1 MRRAR
6 ATRPT
11 RAHDDEETGKAT
23 LSLFWLVF
31 AAVRGPRIEPPKP
44 KSVLPSCM
52 AFATSARGAAAA
64 RWRRCAA
71 PPSTSSSSSS
81 SSLLPPPASGP
92 GAGRPRCTAAG
103 AAAPRIDVSVKLV
116 GVSFGDRQAAIERTP
131 VGAAVACVRQPENP
145 HDADA
150 VECFDLRGLSLGFLP
165 RALNTVLV
173 SAHAEGVFARVLSV
187 GRNDKGL
194 FGLTIAMKREGPGL
208 IVTPSPVRGGDPLR
222 RMEPAQARRLRAAVL
237 GEEEAGGAAAVRC
250 PYCQR
255 HPAADISLQWSYCDD
270 GARARVRR
278 VLPVC
283 PLCSSAL
290 RISRRRRGPAAGPE
304 PSLADDMRHL
314 EKVNGLTRAEACAY
328 LASVRATHAR
338 RLATRDWAVDTSL
351 LGEMLG
357 EEPKV
362 APPAGDAGAADPLL
376 PDPLV
381 L

>member
-1 MRRAR
+1 
-6 ATRPT
+6 
-11 RAHDDEETGKAT
+11 
-23 LSLFWLVF
+23 
-31 AAVRGPRIEPPKP
+31 
-44 KSVLPSCM
+44 M

-71 PPSTSSSSSS
+71 SPSTSSSSSA
-81 SSLLPPPASGP
+81 LLPPPASGP

-237 GEEEAGGAAAVRC
+237 GEGEEAVRC

-255 HPAADISLQWSYCDD
+255 HPAADISLQWSYDDD

-290 RISRRRRGPAAGPE
+290 RISRRRGPAAGPG
-304 PSLADDMRHL
+304 PSLAEDMKHL
-314 EKVNGLTRAEACAY
+314 EKVNGITRAEACAY

-338 RLATRDWAVDTSL
+338 RLATPDWEVDASL
-351 LGEMLG
+351 LVELLG
-357 EEPKV
+357 GQALEV
-362 APPAGDAGAADPLL
+362 APAGDDECAAEPLL